1 MLARRLMLLPVD
13 LEFLRAR
20 QRSWCRARSQ
30 PWGFALWTE
39 KLEQMKAP
47 KHWLLQEQ
55 RGCLQGCP
63 LTHLLVR
70 TLASK
75 FAPWKRARELTRA
88 PSWIP
93 WRVAAEFLLAPSQQ
107 PCQVQSLVR
116 RSVRQWQK
124 LDGKL
129 AWTWKLWRVL

>member
-13 LEFLRAR
+13 LEFLPAR
-20 QRSWCRARSQ
+20 QCSWCRVRSQ

-47 KHWLLQEQ
+47 KHWLLLAQ
-55 RGCLQGCP
+55 RGCLRGCS
-63 LTHLLVR
+63 LTNLLVR
-70 TLASK
+70 TLASE
-75 FAPWKRARELTRA
+75 FAPWTRAQELTRA
-88 PSWIP
+88 LPWIL
-93 WRVAAEFLLAPSQQ
+93 WRVAAEFPLAPSQQ

-116 RSVRQWQK
+116 RSVRHWQT